1 MGDNESSEGVALR
14 GVFSGVAVSVQIDI
28 TANNA
33 EITKI
38 ARIRATVHNGQRGK

>member
-1 MGDNESSEGVALR
+1 MLFRSVALR

-28 TANNA
+28 AANNA

-38 ARIRATVHNGQRGK
+38 VRIRATIHNGQRGK